1 MPFNKLVRVLLKLFA
16 AAVLESFRLR
26 RREEESLNIVLR

>member
-16 AAVLESFRLR
+16 AVMLETFRLR
-26 RREEESLNIVLR
+26 RRDEESLNIVRR